1 MGGCENND
9 AVLAASQRIA
19 LFTAFFELPEQFVAS
34 AGGIVKGFWTLD
46 KLTLNLQGN
55 ALRLDFAPIM
65 ITLLPGTDFNQ
76 KLPN

>member
-1 MGGCENND
+1 MLINAKCMP
-9 AVLAASQRIA
+9 RIQDINFA
-19 LFTAFFELPEQFVAS
+19 
-34 AGGIVKGFWTLD
+34 KNWTLD